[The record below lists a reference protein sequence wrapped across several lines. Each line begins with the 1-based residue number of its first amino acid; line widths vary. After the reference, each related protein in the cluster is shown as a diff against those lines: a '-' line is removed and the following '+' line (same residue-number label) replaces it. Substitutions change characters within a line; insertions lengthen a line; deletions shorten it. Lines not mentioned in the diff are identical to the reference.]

1 MRTMLGALCLLL
13 LSCAIGLSL
22 SEVSLRFFYPRYRD
36 LAEAQFE
43 NDALRI
49 WARTRNWRDSIVH
62 PDTRLPHSLFHNN
75 FGLRQHRDFREADL
89 AAAANIGVFGDSSTE
104 NVRMAAPYSFT
115 EPLDYLLNLQGDR
128 FNVLNFGVDGYGTGQ
143 SLLHYEHF
151 RRAEGLDRVLY
162 VHHHSD
168 LSDIYAHG
176 LFHLDEEGRLA
187 QVEAR
192 RAWWAPLVRGLH
204 VTYLVLD
211 VIGRTRRSYNRDAHM
226 SMVRVF
232 RSDRSD
238 ELSLDAQRTLEIFRQ
253 LIRRWKNLVED
264 NGGAFSIVLLPDIP
278 SPSYVVDLIRAED
291 IEVIDLYACFNDVDP
306 AHSQTSWGESPYR
319 FRNDSHW
326 NETGNSLAAVCLY
339 RALEERMGLPGL
351 SEDGLREAVFRYY
364 AAFGGEDFLA
374 FGHPSG
380 EGPSTPSAAS
390 AEIRKKYMEL
400 DLEITEP

>member
-1 MRTMLGALCLLL
+1 MRAMSRTLCLLL
-13 LSCAIGLSL
+13 VSCVIGLSL
-22 SEVSLRFFYPRYRD
+22 SEVSLRLFYPRYRD

-49 WARTRNWRDSIVH
+49 WTRTRNWRDSFVH
-62 PDTRLPHSLFHNN
+62 PDTGLPHSLFHNN
-75 FGLRQHRDFREADL
+75 LGLRQHRDFSEADL
-89 AAAANIGVFGDSSTE
+89 AGAAANIGVFGDSSTE
-104 NVRMAAPYSFT
+104 NVRMAVPYSFT
-115 EPLDYLLNLQGDR
+115 EPLDYLLNLQRDR

-151 RRAEGLDRVLY
+151 PLAGDLDRVFY
-162 VHHHSD
+162 VYHPND
-168 LSDIYAHG
+168 LSDIYAHR
-176 LFHLDEEGRLA
+176 LFHLDEEERLA

-192 RAWWAPLVRGLH
+192 GGAWWVPLVKRLH

-211 VIGRTRRSYNRDAHM
+211 VIGRTRRSYNRD
-226 SMVRVF
+226 VRAF

-238 ELSLDAQRTLEIFRQ
+238 ELSLDVQRILEIFRQ

-264 NGGAFSIVLLPDIP
+264 NGSVFSIVLP
-278 SPSYVVDLIRAED
+278 SDRAPQSHVVDLIRAED

-306 AHSQTSWGESPYR
+306 AHSRTSWSESPYR

-339 RALEERMGLPGL
+339 RALEEKMSLPSL

-380 EGPSTPSAAS
+380 RRPSAPSAAY